1 MDMPVILATRDQR
14 SAERSWRRRAE
25 GRFAAQA
32 SKSRCAAIRR
42 GRLAAQASKRSACER
57 SERSKRGTQAL
68 PTLIT
73 TKGSPSFT
81 TSPAVTTTS
90 DTEPATSAS
99 TGISIFID
107 SKITTGSSADTVC
120 PTSTSTFITAATS
133 SATTVWLMRPS

>member
-1 MDMPVILATRDQR
+1 MDMPVILATRHQR
-14 SAERSWRRRAE
+14 SAERGSRRRAE
-25 GRFAAQA
+25 GRITAQA
-32 SKSRCAAIRR
+32 SKEPFHRR
-42 GRLAAQASKRSACER
+42 PAGPSCSTGGKTFRFERRER
-57 SERSKRGTQAL
+57 SNQAL

-81 TSPAVTTTS
+81 TSPAETTIS

-107 SKITTGSSADTVC
+107 SKITTGSSADTFC